1 GDHGRPAL
9 LADELEHAAI
19 AEVIDVVPDL
29 VAVRAVLAVARDRA
43 VDEARVARRE
53 GRVVDPEALRDAGP
67 EALEHDVCA
76 VDQAKKDL
84 TPRLALEIQRHAALV
99 ASEERDADAERI
111 VGCGDREHLH
121 AEVGEHGGAE

>member
-1 GDHGRPAL
+1 
-9 LADELEHAAI
+9 
-19 AEVIDVVPDL
+19 
-29 VAVRAVLAVARDRA
+29 RA

-121 AEVGEHGGAE
+121 AEVGEHGGAERTRQLPGEIEHLVGAQGRSHGKPRRWWSGGNLLAGIAP